1 MTNPTERATHPEARY
16 TSTTRTRSTFS
27 RTTSS
32 RTRTTASRPAARRTA
47 RGLAA
52 LAGLTLAV
60 TLAACSSSAPAA
72 TPESGAAGAD
82 GFGDAGIALSWIKN
96 YEFAGYFYADKD
108 GDYTENGFDSVDVIA
123 GGGTTNSWDTVLT
136 GQAMIGLASDLT
148 GVTGA
153 INDGAPLAIIGA
165 QFVKSPVGF
174 VSLAGDPISSIDDL
188 AGKTIGVDAGG
199 KLAVEAV
206 LKANDLPADTVTFAS
221 VPAGI
226 DPLMNGDVDALIGF
240 LTNYPLAVEAA
251 GGDAVTL
258 SFSDA
263 GYAQMG
269 DAVVVTKD
277 ALENDREALKAL
289 MKSVIQG
296 WNSGLTDGP
305 QGIADIAME
314 YGGDENDLDPALQLS
329 SATVLPS
336 FMLTD
341 DTVTDGIFT
350 ITPELAEQAIDSL
363 GAAGIDT
370 STDSLFDL
378 TLLQEVYDENPELVP
393 GFTVPE

>member
-1 MTNPTERATHPEARY
+1 MTNPTERAATHEARN
-16 TSTTRTRSTFS
+16 TSTTRTRST
-27 RTTSS
+27 
-32 RTRTTASRPAARRTA
+32 RTRTTRSTPTRTRGFRRIAAVAT
-47 RGLAA
+47 GLAV
-52 LAGLTLAV
+52 AV
-60 TLAACSSSAPAA
+60 TLAACSSSEPASTA
-72 TPESGAAGAD
+72 AAGSAD
-82 GFGDAGIALSWIKN
+82 AGYGSAGIALSWIKN

-108 GDYTENGFDSVDVIA
+108 GDYTDNGFDSVDVIA
-123 GGGTTNSWDTVLT
+123 GGGTTNSWDTVLA

-153 INDGAPLAIIGA
+153 IEGGAPLAIIGA

-174 VSLAGDPISSIDDL
+174 VSLAGNPISSVDDL

-206 LKANDLPADTVTFAS
+206 LRANNLPEDTVTFTS
-221 VPAGI
+221 VPNGI

-277 ALENDREALKAL
+277 ALENNRDALKAL

-296 WNSGLTDGP
+296 WNAGLTDGP

-314 YGGDENDLDPALQLS
+314 YGGSENDLDAALQLS

-341 DTVTDGIFT
+341 DTVANGIFT
-350 ITPELAEQAIDSL
+350 ISPQLSEQAVSSL
-363 GAAGIDT
+363 AAAGIDT
-370 STDSLFDL
+370 TADSLFDL
-378 TLLQEVYDENPELVP
+378 SLLKEVYAENPDLIP
-393 GFTVPE
+393 GFSVPE

>member
-1 MTNPTERATHPEARY
+1 M
-16 TSTTRTRSTFS
+16 STTRTRTTS
-27 RTTSS
+27 RTTSAPRLRS
-32 RTRTTASRPAARRTA
+32 RRILAATV
-47 RGLAA
+47 GLA
-52 LAGLTLAV
+52 LAA
-60 TLAACSSSAPAA
+60 TLAACSTSAPAA
-72 TPESGAAGAD
+72 TTETDASGAG
-82 GFGDAGIALSWIKN
+82 GFGDTGIALSWIKN
-96 YEFAGYFYADKD
+96 YEFAGYFYADKN
-108 GDYTENGFDSVDVIA
+108 GDYTDNGFDSVDVIA
-123 GGGTTNSWDTVLT
+123 GGGTTNSWDTVLA

-148 GVTGA
+148 GITGA
-153 INDGAPLAIIGA
+153 IDDGAPLAIIGA

-174 VSLAGDPISSIDDL
+174 VSLAGKPIRSVADL
-188 AGKTIGVDAGG
+188 AGKNIGVDAGG

-206 LKANDLPADTVTFAS
+206 LKANDLPADTVTFTS

-269 DAVVVTKD
+269 DAVVVSKD
-277 ALENDREALKAL
+277 TLENNRDALKAL
-289 MKSVIQG
+289 MKSVIEG

-314 YGGDENDLDPALQLS
+314 YGGSENDLDPALQLS

-341 DTVTDGIFT
+341 DTVKNGIFT
-350 ITPELAEQAIDSL
+350 ISPDLAQQAVDSL

-378 TLLQEVYDENPELVP
+378 SLLKEVYEENPDLVP

>member
-1 MTNPTERATHPEARY
+1 MTIT
-16 TSTTRTRSTFS
+16 
-27 RTTSS
+27 RTTSP
-32 RTRTTASRPAARRTA
+32 TRSPRPARRIRRLTA
-47 RGLAA
+47 AATGLA
-52 LAGLTLAV
+52 LAAV
-60 TLAACSSSAPAA
+60 LAACSSSAPAA
-72 TPESGAAGAD
+72 TSTASAD

-96 YEFAGYFYADKD
+96 YEFAGYFYADQD
-108 GDYTENGFDSVDVIA
+108 GDYTDNGFDSVDIIA
-123 GGGTTNSWDTVLT
+123 GGGTTNSWDSVLA
-136 GQAMIGLASDLT
+136 GQATIGLASDLT

-153 INDGAPLAIIGA
+153 IEDGAPLKIIGA

-174 VSLAGDPISSIDDL
+174 VSLAGNPISSIDDL

-206 LKANDLPADTVTFAS
+206 LRANDLPEDTVTFVS
-221 VPAGI
+221 VPNGI

-269 DAVVVTKD
+269 DAVVVSTD
-277 ALENDREALKAL
+277 ALENDREAVKAL
-289 MKSVIQG
+289 MKSVIEG
-296 WNSGLTDGP
+296 WNTALTDGP

-314 YGGDENDLDPALQLS
+314 YGGSENDLDPALQLS

-341 DTVTDGIFT
+341 ETVANGIFT
-350 ITPELAEQAIDSL
+350 ISSDLADQAVSSL
-363 GAAGIDT
+363 AAAGIDT
-370 STDSLFDL
+370 SADSLFDL
-378 TLLQEVYDENPELVP
+378 SLLQEVYDENPELIP
-393 GFTVPE
+393 GFEVPQQ